1 MNLAYSKTSLTP
13 VTHSLH
19 AILASKLSSNDY
31 VRDIQLQDL
40 SSSLNFNIINDA
52 TITHIHQIE
61 PNKVNHEFVELIVA
75 MRPMLERVARLKLRN
90 SAWAEDAV
98 SDTIVAALE
107 RPSAYSGRSMMRTW
121 LVGILKNKIVD
132 QIRRHTRECQSISF
146 EDDVDISDFMPTNE
160 SIEDDLQAKWSNPEE
175 SLSKLQFIAKLNL
188 CLKEIPVQQA
198 NAFIL
203 KYALDKDT
211 DEICDELSITTNNL
225 NVMLHRT
232 KVQLRIS
239 MQVQYL

>member
-1 MNLAYSKTSLTP
+1 
-13 VTHSLH
+13 
-19 AILASKLSSNDY
+19 
-31 VRDIQLQDL
+31 
-40 SSSLNFNIINDA
+40 
-52 TITHIHQIE
+52 
-61 PNKVNHEFVELIVA
+61 
-75 MRPMLERVARLKLRN
+75 
-90 SAWAEDAV
+90 
-98 SDTIVAALE
+98 
-107 RPSAYSGRSMMRTW
+107 MRTW

-146 EDDVDISDFMPTNE
+146 EDDVDISDFTPTNE
-160 SIEDDLQAKWSNPEE
+160 SIEDDLQSKWSNPEE

-239 MQVQYL
+239 MQAQYL